1 VLDPEATGITAE
13 AFRNA
18 MERLFV
24 RGAIK
29 TVETGSPSKRRQ
41 HIERVA
47 S

>member
-1 VLDPEATGITAE
+1 
-13 AFRNA
+13 